1 MTVNYMDSKFHQ
13 VYDPHYDIQEL
24 TLSNW
29 QQNGNEATF
38 FYTMTYL
45 HYNRDPSK
53 VAYIQSVKDDPELY
67 ESRCK
72 DYLALQTSNYAFK
85 VIWEGDSPV
94 LYYEVD
100 VEGGVEYHGP
110 ITIDDFVMGSHSED
124 TAPSEPS
131 QQQTTHFTSLDFQ
144 AGDYLSGA
152 FSRVLSPYYDIT
164 EQAMT
169 EWTPAGEDEATFLY
183 VITHATGQLS
193 YPMKVIRDENG
204 LTFYRDIGGIGGGE
218 YTGPEWVPTDVQSLV
233 MLP

>member
-193 YPMKVIRDENG
+193 YPMKSSVTR
-204 LTFYRDIGGIGGGE
+204 TA
-218 YTGPEWVPTDVQSLV
+218 
-233 MLP
+233 